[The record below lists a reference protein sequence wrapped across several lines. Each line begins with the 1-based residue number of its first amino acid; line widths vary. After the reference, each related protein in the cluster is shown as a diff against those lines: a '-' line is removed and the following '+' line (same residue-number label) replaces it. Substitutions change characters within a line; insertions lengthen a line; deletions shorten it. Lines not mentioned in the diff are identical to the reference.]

1 MKIPERNKPIL
12 REALKLYDVTICAEM
27 KSEMAVASAML
38 KVLLKDWY
46 FNNIEIE
53 IDAELYYNEI
63 SNFDITSPVKKH
75 QEFYLMLDS
84 WLDD

>member
-1 MKIPERNKPIL
+1 MKIPERNKSIL
-12 REALKLYDVTICAEM
+12 REALKLYNVTICTEM

-53 IDAELYYNEI
+53 IDADIYYNEI
-63 SNFDITSPVKKH
+63 SNFDITAPVRKH